1 MALRCAPRQQIIVFQ
16 IALERCELAMW
27 RSLLEAAEMQLHD
40 SAGEHL
46 RDAYAA
52 LTSPALTISL
62 EGFAQGLGS
71 SWRHANGLVGAKTF
85 GEQELQRLALD
96 ELTGAA

>member
-1 MALRCAPRQQIIVFQ
+1 MILLEALRLCS
-16 IALERCELAMW
+16 AL
-27 RSLLEAAEMQLHD
+27 RSLLEAAETQLHD
-40 SAGEHL
+40 SAGDQL
-46 RDAYAA
+46 RDAYTA

-62 EGFAQGLGS
+62 EGFAQGPGS

-85 GEQELQRLALD
+85 GEKELQRLAFD